1 MEEKRS
7 LRKKYKALRDSLIGK
22 SCEYSKEICEK
33 CAALPEF
40 GKADTVLLYY
50 AKGSE
55 ADLASLADIAWKM
68 GKTVGYPRCL
78 DRENM
83 EFFKVFDFS
92 DLEKGYFGIMEPKID
107 APLCPLENAV
117 CFVPA
122 LSFDLDGYRLGYGG
136 GYYDRF
142 LKSFSGCSVG
152 ISFEECLA
160 ERLPRE
166 EFDKKTDY
174 IITERRVK
182 KAIED

>member
-1 MEEKRS
+1 MEEKSS
-7 LRKKYKALRDSLIGK
+7 LRKKYKAIRESLLENAP
-22 SCEYSKEICEK
+22 EYSLEICKK

-40 GKADTVLLYY
+40 RKADTVLLYF

-55 ADLASLADIAWKM
+55 ADLSSLFEIALKT
-68 GKTVGYPRCL
+68 GKRVAYPRCL
-78 DRENM
+78 DRERM
-83 EFFKVFDFS
+83 EFFEIFSLS
-92 DLEKGYFGIMEPKID
+92 DLEKGYYGIMEPKSG
-107 APLCPLENAV
+107 CPACTFENAV

-142 LKSFSGCSVG
+142 LSDFFGTTVG
-152 ISFEECLA
+152 IAFEKCISEK
-160 ERLPRE
+160 LPRE

-182 KAIED
+182 RTIED